1 MSSPPVR
8 CTIRPLNP
16 VRIRGSPNSPSS
28 PLPLMNEV
36 FYMGFG
42 FGLWLKCGL
51 KVWFNGFIFLL
62 FNNIYIIIFI
72 IYIDIYIVINK
83 LLNNNN
89 YSYLGTLSVGFDLC
103 TKTRSHQRQEIIFE
117 CRITIVKAHSANWRK
132 ALQYKASLFKLPAN
146 SGELTQAYRMIF
158 YCG

>member
-1 MSSPPVR
+1 
-8 CTIRPLNP
+8 
-16 VRIRGSPNSPSS
+16 
-28 PLPLMNEV
+28 MNEV

-62 FNNIYIIIFI
+62 FNN
-72 IYIDIYIVINK
+72 IYIVINK

-117 CRITIVKAHSANWRK
+117 CRITIVKANSANWRK